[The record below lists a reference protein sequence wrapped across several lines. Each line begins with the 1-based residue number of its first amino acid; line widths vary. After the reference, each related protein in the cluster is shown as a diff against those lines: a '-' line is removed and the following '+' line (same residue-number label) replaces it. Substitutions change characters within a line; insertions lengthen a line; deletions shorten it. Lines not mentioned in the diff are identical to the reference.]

1 MDVTPLHTKVEKL
14 IQTTTGTI
22 VLESSNQFPRGE
34 TNLYCV
40 SPAGKIVW
48 KAEKPEPYTLY
59 SRVKLNEDGVTLS
72 TYTLSGHACD
82 LELKTGRILSKTSIH

>member
-14 IQTTTGTI
+14 IQTAVGTI

-40 SPAGKIVW
+40 SSAGKIVW
-48 KAEKPEPYTLY
+48 KAEKPEQYTLY

-72 TYTLSGHACD
+72 TYTLSGHACE
-82 LELKTGRILSKTSIH
+82 LELKTGRILSKISIQ